1 MIALII
7 KELRCYVYQLRY
19 RRIQFVIL
27 CLLAVT
33 LFAAAFELFAISQK
47 QPQIHVGESVFA
59 ILVPVFFIALICLA
73 VPFLAIEA
81 FRIEW
86 QNDNWDLLKLT
97 PLGSWR
103 VLAGKLIGAIIAT
116 LWVVWLAV
124 PLFWLSTYTGGLAI
138 RQLLQCGF
146 VFIAAFTL
154 FFLIGIGLT
163 LLGSPMTAMSRSYAL
178 VLSIIFIPLIIS
190 QVPASLLNLPP
201 LFLDLLRMLS
211 PLCSLIAIIKSETH
225 VSMGLA
231 PIWLWMI
238 WCYTILSAL
247 LFWTSGRLLARYDS
261 FGDA

>member
-7 KELRCYVYQLRY
+7 KELRCYVYQPRY

-47 QPQIHVGESVFA
+47 QPQIHVGENVFA

-86 QNDNWDLLKLT
+86 QNDNWDMLKLT
-97 PLGSWR
+97 PLSSWR

-190 QVPASLLNLPP
+190 HMPSSPLNLPP

-211 PLCSLIAIIKSETH
+211 PLCTLIAIIKSETH

-261 FGDA
+261 FGEA